1 MKLLISR
8 NQKEQKGLFGGHK
21 GMSFSLSCR
30 VELTTEENA
39 LIARYRAEEQPLTY
53 RTIGDTQI
61 PGLKIGDLVRG
72 THYEV
77 RDVTEL
83 LNYEETIKGA
93 CGSFKTLLM
102 VMNSFGGEEVVE
114 F

>member
-1 MKLLISR
+1 MKLLVSR
-8 NQKEQKGLFGGHK
+8 NQKEQKGVFGGHK

-30 VELTTEENA
+30 VQLTAEEQA
-39 LIARYRAEEQPLTY
+39 LIARYKAEEQPLTY
-53 RTIGDTQI
+53 RTVGTTQI
-61 PGLKIGDLVRG
+61 VALKISDLVRG
-72 THYEV
+72 TYYEV

-93 CGSFKTLLM
+93 CGSFKTLLT
-102 VMNSFGGEEVVE
+102 VMNSFGGEETFE

>member
-1 MKLLISR
+1 
-8 NQKEQKGLFGGHK
+8 
-21 GMSFSLSCR
+21 MSFSLSCR
-30 VELTTEENA
+30 VELTPDENA
-39 LIARYRAEEQPLTY
+39 LIARYRAEDQPLTY
-53 RTIGDTQI
+53 RTVGDTQI

-72 THYEV
+72 TYHEL

-83 LNYEETIKGA
+83 LNYEDTIKAA

-114 F
+114 FGDGKE

>member
-1 MKLLISR
+1 MRLLISR
-8 NQKEQKGLFGGHK
+8 NQKEQKGIFGGHK

-30 VELTTEENA
+30 VELTAEENA
-39 LIARYRAEEQPLTY
+39 LIARYRAEDQPLTY
-53 RTIGDTQI
+53 RTVGDTQI

-72 THYEV
+72 TYHEV

-93 CGSFKTLLM
+93 CGNFKTLLA
-102 VMNSFGGEEVVE
+102 VMNSFGGEEVIE

>member
-1 MKLLISR
+1 MRLLVNR
-8 NQKEQKGLFGGHK
+8 NQKEQKGIFGGHK

-30 VELTTEENA
+30 VELTPEENA

-53 RTIGDTQI
+53 RMVGDTQI
-61 PGLKIGDLVRG
+61 PGLKIGDPVRG
-72 THYEV
+72 TYYEV

-83 LNYEETIKGA
+83 LNYEETVKGA
-93 CGSFKTLLM
+93 CGNFKTLLM
-102 VMNSFGGEEVVE
+102 VMNSFGGEETFE

>member
-1 MKLLISR
+1 MKLHIR
-8 NQKEQKGLFGGHK
+8 KNQKEQKGIFGGHK
-21 GMSFSLSCR
+21 GMSFIFSCQAQ
-30 VELTTEENA
+30 LTPEESE
-39 LIARYRAEEQPLTY
+39 LIARYRAEDQPLTY
-53 RTIGDTQI
+53 RTVGDTQI

-72 THYEV
+72 ISYEV

-93 CGSFKTLLM
+93 CSNFKTLLM